1 MRSSA
6 KELSQIETTQ
16 KAEKALSRGNG
27 ISKTNWQLHIT
38 KMLRVGV
45 ATTAHA
51 ETDAE
56 KPRQHLK
63 CKNTENW
70 KPVKGQK
77 NYDII
82 LKELDT

>member
-27 ISKTNWQLHIT
+27 TSKTNWQLDIT

-51 ETDAE
+51 
-56 KPRQHLK
+56 
-63 CKNTENW
+63 
-70 KPVKGQK
+70 
-77 NYDII
+77 
-82 LKELDT
+82 

>member
-27 ISKTNWQLHIT
+27 ISKTNWQLDIT

-51 ETDAE
+51 ETDGRKAKTTPE
-56 KPRQHLK
+56 M
-63 CKNTENW
+63 
-70 KPVKGQK
+70 QK
-77 NYDII
+77 YR
-82 LKELDT
+82 ELEACERPEEL